1 SSVPRNAIALVAA
14 ATVVRLLLAAVVP
27 LFPDETY
34 YWEWSRRIAAG
45 YFDHPPAIAFLI
57 RAGTTLFGA
66 TSIGVRAGVVLAG
79 AIASWAMVV
88 LAGRLAI
95 SESVSEPVLEPVF
108 HAGGTDERGL
118 LQNAASRAALLVSII
133 PVALVGFV
141 LATPD
146 APLLASIALTL
157 VALERAIAAPSR
169 SRDALGWWIAA
180 GIALGL
186 AFCSKYTAVI
196 VPMGVLVAFLVRS
209 SLRAR
214 LAEPGPYIATAV
226 ALLVL
231 APNLLWNARHGWISF
246 AFQLQHGLGASRG
259 SPLTRELNLIGGQL
273 GLISPII
280 AVMAAIAV
288 ARCLRRTRDDRR
300 FLLATVATAVIVFF
314 MLSALRK
321 PVEANWPA
329 PALLAALP
337 LLAVWD
343 VRGTARKW
351 LIAGCA
357 LAAVSTL
364 VVALHAATGIL
375 RLPVRRDPI
384 ARAHGWDDLALAVR
398 RARATPPA
406 SACSTILLAADRYQD
421 ASELAYHLPG
431 HPRVFALN
439 LGGRRNQYDLWPA
452 LHTVAQPDDC
462 VLFVADAGPAGDA
475 VVQRIHASSAVPV
488 SAAALRWDGR
498 TVARRAIWLLRGVPS
513 SPPASLVLSPRV
525 RASADSVA
533 RAFAARSGATD
544 SVVQVFRRGP
554 SPYLVQAAESGPPV
568 SNSDRRALI
577 AVRVNELHQMLLR
590 MGATAVYRDARYP
603 ECTFVRTGFI
613 EGTEIGYVH
622 TAEGCKLAGGNGD
635 QRLVLNRVLTRARN
649 DWYVYAAPAPG
660 NIVR

>member
-1 SSVPRNAIALVAA
+1 MERSVPRNALALVTA
-14 ATVVRLLLAAVVP
+14 ATVVRLILATVVP

-57 RAGTTLFGA
+57 RAGTTIFGA
-66 TSIGVRAGVVLAG
+66 TSMGVRAGVVLAG

-88 LAGRLAI
+88 LAGRLA
-95 SESVSEPVLEPVF
+95 VSEPVPQ
-108 HAGGTDERGL
+108 TDVASENSL
-118 LQNAASRAALLVSII
+118 LRNATTRAALLVSII

-157 VALERAIAAPSR
+157 VALERAIAAPPR
-169 SRDALGWWIAA
+169 SRDTFGWWIAA

-186 AFCSKYTAVI
+186 AFCSKYTAVL
-196 VPMGVLVAFLVRS
+196 VPMGVLIAFLVRP

-214 LAEPGPYIATAV
+214 LTEPGPYVATAF

-231 APNLLWNARHGWISF
+231 APNLLWNAHNSWISF
-246 AFQLQHGLGASRG
+246 AFQLRHGLGAPRG
-259 SPLTRELNLIGGQL
+259 SALTREINLIGGQL

-288 ARCLRRTRDDRR
+288 ARSLRGTRDDRR
-300 FLLATVATAVIVFF
+300 FMLATVATAAIVSF

-364 VVALHAATGIL
+364 VVAVHAATGFL

-384 ARAHGWDDLALAVR
+384 AKAHGWDDLARSVEQ
-398 RARATPPA
+398 ARAIHPA
-406 SACSTILLAADRYQD
+406 STCSTTLLAADRYQD

-439 LGGRRNQYDLWPA
+439 LGGRSNQYDLWPA
-452 LHTVAQPDDC
+452 LHMVAQPDDC
-462 VLFVADAGPAGDA
+462 VLFVADVGPAGDA
-475 VVQRIHASSAVPV
+475 IVQKIHASSAVPISSV
-488 SAAALRWDGR
+488 MLRWDGR
-498 TVARRAIWLLRGVPS
+498 TVAQRAIWLLRGVPS
-513 SPPASLVLSPRV
+513 SSPAAIVLSPL
-525 RASADSVA
+525 AHAAADTA
-533 RAFAARSGATD
+533 AHAFAARSGALD
-544 SVVQVFRRGP
+544 SAVLTFRHGP
-554 SPYLVQAAESGPPV
+554 SPYLVPAAESGPPL
-568 SNSDRRALI
+568 SNSDRRAAI
-577 AVRVNELHQMLLR
+577 AVRVNELHQILVR
-590 MGATAVYRDARYP
+590 AGATAVYRDARYP
-603 ECTFVRTGFI
+603 ECTFVRTRVI
-613 EGTEIGYVH
+613 EGAEIGYVH
-622 TAEGCKLAGGNGD
+622 TPEGCKLAGGNGD
-635 QRLVLNRVLTRARN
+635 ERVVLSRVLIPARN
-649 DWYVYAAPAPG
+649 DWYVYAAPSTG
-660 NIVR
+660 QIVR